1 MRGLIVGAA
10 FVIACGT
17 SHARGWRPGKPEH
30 DNRMR
35 RREVA
40 PAMRDESQG
49 TGNRGL
55 TIE

>member
-10 FVIACGT
+10 FIIACGT

-40 PAMRDESQG
+40 PAMRV
-49 TGNRGL
+49 TNRKAPAIAG
-55 TIE
+55 